1 MITLA
6 NVTKTFPVG
15 DGLTTVLDGV
25 SLHVPAGQ
33 FLSIVG
39 ASGNGKSTLLNMIT
53 GIDRPSSGRVTVNG
67 ADLHAMDEN
76 ELAQWR
82 GRNVGI
88 IFQFFQLLPALTLH
102 QNVVLAMDFVG
113 KVPRGERAERA
124 LRLLDQV
131 GLADQAHKLPGT
143 VSGGQQQR
151 AAIARA
157 LANDPPLV
165 VADEPTG
172 NLDSQ
177 TAGAVQ
183 TLLEM
188 MHREGKTVV
197 LVTHDRGLAQ
207 RAERAVH
214 IANGRL
220 NGGPL
225 QGEGSLN
232 GQLQEGGK
240 TSGAHAVA

>member
-1 MITLA
+1 MITLD
-6 NVTKTFPVG
+6 NITKSFQVG
-15 DGLTTVLDGV
+15 DRLTTVLHNV
-25 SLHVPAGQ
+25 SLSVPAGQ

-53 GIDRPSSGRVTVNG
+53 GIDRPTNGQVTINS
-67 ADLHAMDEN
+67 AELHNMNEN

-113 KVPRGERAERA
+113 KVPRRQRAKRA
-124 LRLLDQV
+124 MILLDQV
-131 GLADQAHKLPGT
+131 ALADQAHKLPGT

-172 NLDSQ
+172 NLDGR
-177 TAGAVQ
+177 TAETVQ
-183 TLLEM
+183 ALLEI
-188 MHREGKTVV
+188 MHQAGKTVV
-197 LVTHDRGLAQ
+197 MVTHNNELAQ
-207 RAERAVH
+207 RTERVVH

-220 NGGPL
+220 KSVS
-225 QGEGSLN
+225 SLN
-232 GQLQEGGK
+232 GQSRTLNGVPD
-240 TSGAHAVA
+240 AHTVA

>member
-1 MITLA
+1 MITLHD
-6 NVTKTFPVG
+6 VTKSFAVG
-15 DGLTTVLDGV
+15 DGLTTVLHDV

-53 GIDRPSSGRVTVNG
+53 GIDRPTNGRVTING

-88 IFQFFQLLPALTLH
+88 IFQFFQLLPALTLQ

-113 KVPRGERAERA
+113 KVPRQQRAERA
-124 LRLLDQV
+124 MGLLEKV

-151 AAIARA
+151 AAVARA

-172 NLDSQ
+172 NLDAQ
-177 TAGAVQ
+177 TAEAVQ
-183 TLLEM
+183 ALLEM
-188 MHREGKTVV
+188 MHQAGKTVV
-197 LVTHDRGLAQ
+197 MVTHDNDLAQ
-207 RAERAVH
+207 RAQRTVH

-220 NGGPL
+220 TAVTP
-225 QGEGSLN
+225 LN
-232 GQLQEGGK
+232 GQGRAGERMPN
-240 TSGAHAVA
+240 AHSVA

>member
-1 MITLA
+1 MITLD
-6 NVTKTFPVG
+6 NVTKSFAVG
-15 DGLTTVLDGV
+15 DGLTTVLHDV
-25 SLHVPAGQ
+25 SLRVPAGQ

-53 GIDRPSSGRVTVNG
+53 GIDRPSSGRVTING

-76 ELAQWR
+76 KLAQWR

-102 QNVVLAMDFVG
+102 QNVVLAMDFVDE
-113 KVPRGERAERA
+113 VPKKQRSERAMS
-124 LRLLDQV
+124 LLEKV

-151 AAIARA
+151 AAVARA

-172 NLDSQ
+172 NLDAQ
-177 TAGAVQ
+177 TAEAVQ
-183 TLLEM
+183 GLLEM
-188 MHREGKTVV
+188 LHRAGKTVV
-197 LVTHDRGLAQ
+197 MVTHDNDLAQ
-207 RAERAVH
+207 RAERIVH

-220 NGGPL
+220 RAVAP
-225 QGEGSLN
+225 LN
-232 GQLQEGGK
+232 GQGQAGGK
-240 TSGAHAVA
+240 TPYAHFVA